1 MRLCLQSLLTVII
14 KCVLC
19 LICLKL
25 HLIQMNMELHGVL
38 IPCQKQLHSLI
49 KKCPLFMLE
58 IQHYTKNLVR
68 IIKTQQEWC
77 YLQAVCRLCT
87 SYLMK
92 YAIFIIVTI
101 AFAACLMTVL
111 ALYTFGKSHEL
122 KTFLQG
128 RYQAAVIDVDLETIN
143 DLRQDSNIEMVGTEA
158 LVDSFRVDDYTLN
171 VCIMCLG
178 QWQ

>member
-1 MRLCLQSLLTVII
+1 MDASIIKLLKMRLCLQSLLTVII

-92 YAIFIIVTI
+92 YAIIF
-101 AFAACLMTVL
+101 
-111 ALYTFGKSHEL
+111 
-122 KTFLQG
+122 
-128 RYQAAVIDVDLETIN
+128 
-143 DLRQDSNIEMVGTEA
+143 
-158 LVDSFRVDDYTLN
+158 
-171 VCIMCLG
+171 
-178 QWQ
+178 

>member
-68 IIKTQQEWC
+68 IIKTQQEWFITSRM
-77 YLQAVCRLCT
+77 QAVYIIPDEICNNLLMAT
-87 SYLMK
+87 SFYAGNTEKPLAYDFAERFDQEMWK
-92 YAIFIIVTI
+92 YQF
-101 AFAACLMTVL
+101 
-111 ALYTFGKSHEL
+111 
-122 KTFLQG
+122 
-128 RYQAAVIDVDLETIN
+128 N
-143 DLRQDSNIEMVGTEA
+143 
-158 LVDSFRVDDYTLN
+158 
-171 VCIMCLG
+171 LG
-178 QWQ
+178 VF